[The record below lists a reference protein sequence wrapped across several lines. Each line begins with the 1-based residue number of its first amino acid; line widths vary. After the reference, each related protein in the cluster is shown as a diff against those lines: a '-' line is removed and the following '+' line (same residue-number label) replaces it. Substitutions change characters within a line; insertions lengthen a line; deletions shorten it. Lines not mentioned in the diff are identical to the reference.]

1 MFSLS
6 SQISI
11 MPLIR
16 FNGNDI
22 RNRLRGLRIAFVGDS
37 MGRTQWE
44 SFICLL
50 MADISNKS
58 SVYEVNGNRITKKA
72 PYLAVRFS
80 TFNFTVEYYRSPY
93 LIQEGPPPRHVPRR
107 VRRILRLDKVET
119 TEMKW
124 LQANIWYSTLDIGG
138 QHQRHLLGILA
149 ISALVNIT
157 RRCVFVWMCF
167 TVYVIVWSC
176 WFIVKLVLGGSP
188 LKAMIVLLCL
198 TSWWHIQV
206 NSWKEK
212 LTDFI
217 LVGHDPR
224 CNT

>member
-1 MFSLS
+1 
-6 SQISI
+6 

-124 LQANIWYSTLDIGG
+124 LQANILIFNTGHWWTASKTFARYFGYFCPGEYYKKMCVCLNVLYCVCHSMVMLIYSQT
-138 QHQRHLLGILA
+138 
-149 ISALVNIT
+149 
-157 RRCVFVWMCF
+157 CF
-167 TVYVIVWSC
+167 GRFSLKGHDCAPLPNFLMTYSSKFLKRKINRFYSC
-176 WFIVKLVLGGSP
+176 W
-188 LKAMIVLLCL
+188 A
-198 TSWWHIQV
+198 
-206 NSWKEK
+206 
-212 LTDFI
+212 
-217 LVGHDPR
+217 
-224 CNT
+224 